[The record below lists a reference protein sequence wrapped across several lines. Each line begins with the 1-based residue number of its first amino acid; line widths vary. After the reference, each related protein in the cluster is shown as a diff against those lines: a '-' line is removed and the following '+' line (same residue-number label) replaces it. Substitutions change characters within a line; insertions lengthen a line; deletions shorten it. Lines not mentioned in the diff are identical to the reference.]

1 MSKQA
6 QLVMRV
12 SLSIVHSRLLATPPL
27 ITLHNPYIIFYY
39 AQMHTW
45 LYYNIQIISRNMYT
59 SESLSIVSHGHVVL
73 STLYQEK
80 MVTEEEL
87 KNVKPVEWIWPHFVK
102 IQCTKEPAVVARTA
116 KLLTEVRHNV
126 DRKLLEGQ

>member
-1 MSKQA
+1 MYISK
-6 QLVMRV
+6 
-12 SLSIVHSRLLATPPL
+12 SLSIAC
-27 ITLHNPYIIFYY
+27 
-39 AQMHTW
+39 
-45 LYYNIQIISRNMYT
+45 
-59 SESLSIVSHGHVVL
+59 HGHVVL